1 MIIYHVRIIHSPF
14 PLLQNNI
21 LTCQKVWV
29 AHIILCSN
37 VETGIGCI
45 ASSVPSLRYFIRREH
60 SANGYASSG
69 PSNRNTPDPS
79 RNFFTIGSRRRENI
93 SDRFSL
99 GTVRHERE
107 DWERL
112 HDGASDKSD
121 APLDTRG
128 MKSGGVYGNG
138 IEINDVELYAEA
150 RKIAA

>member
-1 MIIYHVRIIHSPF
+1 MYVSTN
-14 PLLQNNI
+14 PLLTLYHDI
-21 LTCQKVWV
+21 LTNVSKVWV

-45 ASSVPSLRYFIRREH
+45 ASSMPSFRHFIRRDT
-60 SANGYASSG
+60 SNNGYASSG
-69 PSNRNTPDPS
+69 PSNRNTPNPS
-79 RNFFTIGSRRRENI
+79 KNFFTIGSRRRDNI

-107 DWERL
+107 DWEQL

-138 IEINDVELYAEA
+138 IEVNDVELYAEA